1 MNEIKT
7 NKIIQLAMASRTQ
20 TFDFKILE
28 TIVNSFTKIRG
39 LEELTPAVKNNKR
52 KVSFS
57 IRNNLLKVNNT
68 TVYDI
73 GTGIGLPPIGDVL
86 LSLKVSRTM
95 TFSYSNYYSLKEKIK
110 FIVLE

>member
-1 MNEIKT
+1 MKLKQIKLFNLLWHLEHRHST
-7 NKIIQLAMASRTQ
+7 S
-20 TFDFKILE
+20 KILE